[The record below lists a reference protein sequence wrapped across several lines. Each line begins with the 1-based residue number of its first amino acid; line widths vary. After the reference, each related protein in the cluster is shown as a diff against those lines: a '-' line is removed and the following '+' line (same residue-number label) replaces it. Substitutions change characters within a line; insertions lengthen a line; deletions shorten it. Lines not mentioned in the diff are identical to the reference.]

1 MEQLQDLSEYLRTA
15 EDDPAKDHVG
25 ARKYFERPQ
34 GRRNGNRLCP
44 LKTQIQEF
52 SFSRHVGSAQEGERP
67 KGAPVSQEIER
78 GAAAV
83 SSRGREEAT
92 TWGVCSDGQRLPVS
106 T

>member
-1 MEQLQDLSEYLRTA
+1 MEQLQDLSECLRTA

-52 SFSRHVGSAQEGERP
+52 SFSSHVGSAQEGERP
-67 KGAPVSQEIER
+67 KGAPVSQENRER
-78 GAAAV
+78 GSGGQLKREREGFHV
-83 SSRGREEAT
+83 KDESSGLQMMLR
-92 TWGVCSDGQRLPVS
+92 
-106 T
+106 